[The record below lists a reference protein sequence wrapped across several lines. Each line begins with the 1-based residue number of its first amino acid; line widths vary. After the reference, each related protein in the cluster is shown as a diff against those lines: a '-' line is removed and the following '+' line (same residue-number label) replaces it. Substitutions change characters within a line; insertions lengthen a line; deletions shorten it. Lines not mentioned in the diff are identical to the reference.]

1 MLSAP
6 VFDRA
11 TIRHKLTEFKI
22 RWRGHIDK
30 WKAENRP
37 ATESSHDQQFWGDL
51 LACFG
56 VNARDLYLYQR
67 SAKRAS
73 TGHTGKIDM
82 FIPGKVIGE
91 AKSLGI
97 DLDKAH
103 EQALDYL
110 LGGTIPNSQ
119 MPAYVLCSNFET
131 LRITHLNREYVGDSA
146 EWDVTFDLDEIDE
159 HLEQLA
165 FLADYETSAYHEE
178 EQASLEASRLMV
190 ELFRAMNGDE
200 VDEAVGDEAPTTAED
215 EDERV
220 MRTSVYLTRILFLL
234 FGDDAG
240 LWDTPH
246 LFTTFVR
253 NETTPESL
261 GPQLNELFRVLN
273 TPEDKRPKRLPGTLA
288 KFPYVNGA
296 IFAEQLDPEYFDYAM
311 REALLNACDFDW
323 SKIDVSVFGSLFQL
337 VKSKEARRGDGEHY
351 TSKTNIMKTI
361 GPLFLDELRDR
372 ADKLVSSPS
381 TSVRK
386 LEEFR
391 DSLANLLFCD
401 PACGAGNF
409 LLTAYRELRRIE
421 TDIIVAI
428 RQRRGETGM
437 SLNIEWEQRLSIG
450 QFYGF
455 ELNWWPAKIAETA
468 MFLADHQANKEL
480 ANAVGRPPQR
490 LPIKITA
497 HITHGNALALDWAEA
512 LPVTTGST
520 YIFGNPPFIGQY
532 TKTKE
537 QTEDMKRVW
546 GKDYDGYLDYVTA
559 WHAQAMKLLAER
571 AGEFAYVTTNS
582 ITQGQPVPAL
592 FGPLYREHWRIKFA
606 HRTFAWDS
614 EAPGK
619 AAVHCVIVGFT
630 RNPEAKQRLWDYPD
644 IKGEPVE
651 VSLDTGVNPYLVDG
665 ANIIVKKASKVL
677 SPTLGT
683 VVYGSKPAD
692 GGFLAPKAGVPRPE
706 NDAVAMK
713 YVRRFIGAKELIHD
727 TDRWCLWMAGQ
738 GFDPSDISRS
748 QTLKEATTG
757 TQHMRAASPKASTR
771 VFADSPHLF
780 TEIRHFDTNYLAIPR
795 HVGEN
800 RRFFL
805 AQRFTPDVICGDAN
819 FQVDDPDGLQFALI
833 SSSMFITW
841 QRTAGGRIKS
851 DLRFANT
858 LTWNTFP
865 VPEVDETTRKRIIK
879 AGQKVLDARA
889 LHPERSLAEHYNPLA
904 MAPELLKAHDALDR
918 EVDKAMGA
926 PRKLTSERQRQE
938 LLFANYAKLTNN

>member
-1 MLSAP
+1 MLSVP

-11 TIRHKLTEFKI
+11 TICHKLTEFKI
-22 RWRGHIDK
+22 RWRGHIDQ

-56 VNARDLYLYQR
+56 VNTRDLYLYQR

-73 TGHTGKIDM
+73 TGHAGKIDM

-131 LRITHLNREYVGDSA
+131 LRITRLNRDYVGDSA
-146 EWDVTFDLDEIDE
+146 EWDVTFDLDDIDE

-190 ELFRAMNGDE
+190 ELFQAMNGDE
-200 VDEAVGDEAPTTAED
+200 VDEAVGDEAPTTPEEED
-215 EDERV
+215 ARV

-273 TPEDKRPKRLPGTLA
+273 TPEEKRPKRLPGTLA

-296 IFAEQLDPEYFDYAM
+296 IFVEQLDPEYFDYAM

-361 GPLFLDELRDR
+361 GPLFLDELRAQ
-372 ADKLVSSPS
+372 ADKLVSNPA
-381 TSVRK
+381 TPVRK

-391 DSLANLLFCD
+391 DSLATHIFCD

-409 LLTAYRELRRIE
+409 LLTAYKELRRIE
-421 TDIIVAI
+421 TDLIVAI

-437 SLNIEWEQRLSIG
+437 SLNIEWEQKLSIG

-468 MFLADHQANKEL
+468 MFLVDHQANKEL

-490 LPIKITA
+490 LPITITA
-497 HITHGNALALDWAEA
+497 HIIHGNALALDWAEV
-512 LPVTTGST
+512 LPAATGET
-520 YIFGNPPFIGQY
+520 FIFGNPPFRGDARER
-532 TKTKE
+532 E
-537 QTEDMKRVW
+537 Q
-546 GKDYDGYLDYVTA
+546 
-559 WHAQAMKLLAER
+559 QADLER
-571 AGEFAYVTTNS
+571 AGGTKTDKISRLDFVTGWHAKCLDFFANRSGRFAFVTTNS
-582 ITQGQPVPAL
+582 ITQGDQVPRL
-592 FGPLYREHWRIKFA
+592 FAPIFKAGWRIRFA

-614 EAPGK
+614 EVPGK
-619 AAVHCVIVGFT
+619 AAVHCVIVGFD
-630 RNPEAKQRLWDYPD
+630 RAHEPRPKLWDYPN
-644 IKGEPVE
+644 IKAEPVE
-651 VSLDTGVNPYLVDG
+651 VPVERALNAYLVDG
-665 ANIIVKKASKVL
+665 PNVLVEKKPSQSHPWL
-677 SPTLGT
+677 R
-683 VVYGSKPAD
+683 KP
-692 GGFLAPKAGVPRPE
+692 P
-706 NDAVAMK
+706 M
-713 YVRRFIGAKELIHD
+713 
-727 TDRWCLWMAGQ
+727 
-738 GFDPSDISRS
+738 
-748 QTLKEATTG
+748 
-757 TQHMRAASPKASTR
+757 
-771 VFADSPHLF
+771 
-780 TEIRHFDTNYLAIPR
+780 
-795 HVGEN
+795 
-800 RRFFL
+800 
-805 AQRFTPDVICGDAN
+805 
-819 FQVDDPDGLQFALI
+819 GLN
-833 SSSMFITW
+833 
-841 QRTAGGRIKS
+841 QRTAGTS
-851 DLRFANT
+851 
-858 LTWNTFP
+858 
-865 VPEVDETTRKRIIK
+865 
-879 AGQKVLDARA
+879 
-889 LHPERSLAEHYNPLA
+889 SL
-904 MAPELLKAHDALDR
+904 
-918 EVDKAMGA
+918 
-926 PRKLTSERQRQE
+926 S
-938 LLFANYAKLTNN
+938 